1 MTSGH
6 EVGIDPNKL
15 LSLFEERSYIIHGCP
30 VCRYVG
36 TNIHYCKYSCQV
48 SIHLTEWNAFNRDAI
63 ITHSID
69 LESSHPHFLNLFG
82 KVERGWKRR
91 ILLTPEEAM
100 SFVRNAMSEET
111 LEWASYDIEV
121 FEAAERFAVT
131 LCRRRNWAD
140 IFQTLFYA
148 YMESNTPDE
157 VEESVKNVCR
167 REHIPRVATKIIK
180 VLKLA
185 EKWCGKEGPQT
196 FFWLASLIVKLRRG
210 EDPYEPFLDTEA
222 MDMEKFA
229 EDFLSNTLGKRAN
242 LILDRYEPRYTDTES
257 KVFYLNCIETLM
269 SYLWV
274 QPYRIVGNILEKSI
288 SRFP

>member
-1 MTSGH
+1 MTSGYG
-6 EVGIDPNKL
+6 VGIDLNTL

-36 TNIHYCKYSCQV
+36 TNIHDCKYSCRV

-69 LESSHPHFLNLFG
+69 LESSHPHFLSLFG

-100 SFVRNAMSEET
+100 SFVRNAISEET
-111 LEWASYDIEV
+111 FEWASYDMEV
-121 FEAAERFAVT
+121 FEAAERLAIA
-131 LCRRRNWAD
+131 LCRRSNWAD
-140 IFQTLFYA
+140 IIQTLFYA
-148 YMESNTPDE
+148 YMESDTPDE
-157 VEESVKNVCR
+157 VEENVKNVCR
-167 REHIPRVATKIIK
+167 RKHLSHVATKIIK

-185 EKWCGKEGPQT
+185 EKWCGKEGSQT
-196 FFWLASLIVKLRRG
+196 FFELASLILKLRRG
-210 EDPYEPFLDTEA
+210 QDPYEPFLDTEA
-222 MDMEKFA
+222 MDMESFA
-229 EDFLSNTLGKRAN
+229 ENFLLNTLGKRAN

-269 SYLWV
+269 SYLWL